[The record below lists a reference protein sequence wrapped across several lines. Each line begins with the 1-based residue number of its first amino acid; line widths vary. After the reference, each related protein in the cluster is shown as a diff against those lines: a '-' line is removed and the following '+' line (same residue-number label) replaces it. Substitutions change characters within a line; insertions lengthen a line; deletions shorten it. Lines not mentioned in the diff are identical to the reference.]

1 MINKSTQTMTFGPLQ
16 ELIDD
21 SEVEEIWINSP
32 SQVFVARS
40 GQSEL
45 TNLILTKEVVQDL
58 IERLLIWGG
67 RRLDVSTPFVDA
79 RLPDGSRLH
88 VAIPEVT
95 ASEWAINIRKHLG
108 KGSNFEELVALG
120 SISEDMAEFMKKA
133 IDLGFNILVSG
144 GTQAGKTTFLNALLG
159 QVSPMERVITIE
171 EVFELKPNLPD
182 WIALQT
188 RTANIEG
195 EGEISLRRLIKES
208 LRMRPSRIIVGE
220 VREAEALDLLVAL
233 NAGLPGMATL
243 HANSVRGAI
252 NKLQLLPLLAGENIA
267 QKFITPT
274 IAISIDLVI
283 QCSIDAKGK
292 RRVSEVSAVTGR
304 CEDSIIELESI
315 FKWDGT
321 KHIKGLGSIESL
333 ISKRNLI
340 N

>member
-1 MINKSTQTMTFGPLQ
+1 MTFGPLQ
-16 ELIDD
+16 ELIDN

-108 KGSNFEELVALG
+108 KGSNFEELVTLG

-133 IDLGFNILVSG
+133 INLGFNILVSG

-321 KHIKGLGSIESL
+321 KHVKGLGSIESL

>member
-1 MINKSTQTMTFGPLQ
+1 MTFGPLQ

-252 NKLQLLPLLAGENIA
+252 NKLQILPLLAGENIA

-321 KHIKGLGSIESL
+321 KHVKGLGSIESL

>member
-108 KGSNFEELVALG
+108 KGSNFEELVTLG
-120 SISEDMAEFMKKA
+120 SISEDMAEFMKMA

>member
-1 MINKSTQTMTFGPLQ
+1 MINKSIQTMTFGPLQ

-108 KGSNFEELVALG
+108 KGSNFEELVTLG

-144 GTQAGKTTFLNALLG
+144 GTQAGKTTFLNALLS

-321 KHIKGLGSIESL
+321 KHTKGLGSIESL

>member
-1 MINKSTQTMTFGPLQ
+1 MINESTQTMTFGPLQ

-108 KGSNFEELVALG
+108 KGSNFEELVTLG

-283 QCSIDAKGK
+283 QCSIDTKGK

>member
-1 MINKSTQTMTFGPLQ
+1 MINKSIQTMTFGPLQ

-108 KGSNFEELVALG
+108 KGSNFEELVTLG
-120 SISEDMAEFMKKA
+120 SISEDMAELMKKA

-171 EVFELKPNLPD
+171 EVFELNPNLPD

>member
-67 RRLDVSTPFVDA
+67 RRLDISTPFVDA

-133 IDLGFNILVSG
+133 ISLGFNILVSG

-321 KHIKGLGSIESL
+321 KHVKGLGSIESL

>member
-1 MINKSTQTMTFGPLQ
+1 MTFGPLQ

-108 KGSNFEELVALG
+108 KGSNFEELVTLG

-283 QCSIDAKGK
+283 QCSIDTKGK

-321 KHIKGLGSIESL
+321 KHTKGLGSIESL

>member
-1 MINKSTQTMTFGPLQ
+1 MNNKSTQTMTFGPLQ

-321 KHIKGLGSIESL
+321 KHVKGLGSIESL

>member
-108 KGSNFEELVALG
+108 KGSNFEELVTLG

-208 LRMRPSRIIVGE
+208 LRMRPSRMIVGE

>member
-1 MINKSTQTMTFGPLQ
+1 MTFGPLQ
-16 ELIDD
+16 ELIDN

-108 KGSNFEELVALG
+108 KGSNFEELVTLG

-133 IDLGFNILVSG
+133 INLGFNILVSG
-144 GTQAGKTTFLNALLG
+144 GTQTGKTTFLNALLG

-283 QCSIDAKGK
+283 QCSIDDKGK

-321 KHIKGLGSIESL
+321 KHVKGLGSIESL

>member
-1 MINKSTQTMTFGPLQ
+1 MNNKSTQTMTFGPLQ

-283 QCSIDAKGK
+283 QCSIDTKGK

>member
-1 MINKSTQTMTFGPLQ
+1 MTFGPLQ

-283 QCSIDAKGK
+283 QCSIDTKGK

-321 KHIKGLGSIESL
+321 KHVKGLGSIESL

>member
-1 MINKSTQTMTFGPLQ
+1 MINESTQTMTFGPLQ

-95 ASEWAINIRKHLG
+95 ASEWAINIRKHLS

-171 EVFELKPNLPD
+171 EVFELRPNLPD

>member
-1 MINKSTQTMTFGPLQ
+1 MTFGPLQ

-108 KGSNFEELVALG
+108 KGSNFEELVTLG

-144 GTQAGKTTFLNALLG
+144 GTQAGKTTFLNALLS

-208 LRMRPSRIIVGE
+208 LRMRPSRMIVGE

>member
-1 MINKSTQTMTFGPLQ
+1 MINKSIQTMTFGPLQ

-108 KGSNFEELVALG
+108 KGSNFEELVTLG

-133 IDLGFNILVSG
+133 INLGFNILVSG
-144 GTQAGKTTFLNALLG
+144 GTQTGKTTFLNALLG

-321 KHIKGLGSIESL
+321 KHTKGLGSIESL

>member
-283 QCSIDAKGK
+283 QCSIDTKGK

-321 KHIKGLGSIESL
+321 KHVKGLGSIESL

>member
-32 SQVFVARS
+32 SQVFIARS

-108 KGSNFEELVALG
+108 KGSNFEELVTLG

-283 QCSIDAKGK
+283 QCSIDTKGK

>member
-108 KGSNFEELVALG
+108 KGSNFEELVTLG

-283 QCSIDAKGK
+283 QCSIDTKGK

-333 ISKRNLI
+333 IYKRNLI

>member
-1 MINKSTQTMTFGPLQ
+1 MINESTQTMTFGPLQ

-108 KGSNFEELVALG
+108 KGSNFEELVTLG

>member
-1 MINKSTQTMTFGPLQ
+1 MINKSIQTMTFGPLQ
-16 ELIDD
+16 ELIDN

-108 KGSNFEELVALG
+108 KGSNFEELVTLG

-133 IDLGFNILVSG
+133 INLGFNILVSG
-144 GTQAGKTTFLNALLG
+144 GTQTGKTTFLNALLG

-283 QCSIDAKGK
+283 QCSIDDKGK

-321 KHIKGLGSIESL
+321 KHVKGLGSIESL

>member
-108 KGSNFEELVALG
+108 KGSNFEELVTLG

-171 EVFELKPNLPD
+171 EVFELRPNLPD

>member
-67 RRLDVSTPFVDA
+67 RRLDISTPFVDA

-133 IDLGFNILVSG
+133 INLGFNILVSG

-321 KHIKGLGSIESL
+321 KHVKGLGSIESL

>member
-1 MINKSTQTMTFGPLQ
+1 MTFGPLQ

-108 KGSNFEELVALG
+108 KGSNFEELVTLG
-120 SISEDMAEFMKKA
+120 SISEDMAEFMKNA

-283 QCSIDAKGK
+283 QCSIDTKGK

-321 KHIKGLGSIESL
+321 KHVKGLGSIESL

>member
-1 MINKSTQTMTFGPLQ
+1 MTFGPLQ

-108 KGSNFEELVALG
+108 KGSNFEELVTLG
-120 SISEDMAEFMKKA
+120 SISEDMAEFMRKA

>member
-1 MINKSTQTMTFGPLQ
+1 MINKSIQTMTFGPLQ
-16 ELIDD
+16 ELIDN

-108 KGSNFEELVALG
+108 KGSNFEELVTFG

-283 QCSIDAKGK
+283 QCSIDDKGK

>member
-1 MINKSTQTMTFGPLQ
+1 MTFGPLQ

-144 GTQAGKTTFLNALLG
+144 GTQSGKTTFLNALLG

-321 KHIKGLGSIESL
+321 KHVKGLGSIESL

>member
-1 MINKSTQTMTFGPLQ
+1 MINESTQTMTFGPLQ

-108 KGSNFEELVALG
+108 KGSNFEELVTLG

-133 IDLGFNILVSG
+133 IDLGLNILVSG